1 MKPRPPA
8 DGFAAAC
15 LAVSIATA
23 CGAAL
28 DGHLA
33 VAAWFAGFLHYALYL
48 RAFAWGVPDFDGF
61 KRAAVAL
68 KIVGIG
74 MLALP
79 YASASPGVPSVVAVL
94 AGIALGTAAASRLGI
109 DRTYYGHEVAG
120 LPALRATGFPYSLTA
135 HPMIVG
141 NLIAIGGTLLAP
153 SFAAEWGYLAVAHL
167 AANLGLLAMEVAGPA
182 RRAAIRLWGPPAIG
196 AIVGGGLLLS
206 WPGPDGAMAQAHWTF
221 AATALAA
228 TVAAAFILHA
238 RRAAGGAGTPPGAA

>member
-15 LAVSIATA
+15 LAVSIAAA

-28 DGHLA
+28 DGHLG

-74 MLALP
+74 MLVLP

-94 AGIALGTAAASRLGI
+94 AGITLVTAAASRLGV

-141 NLIAIGGTLLAP
+141 NLVAIGGTLLAP

-167 AANLGLLAMEVAGPA
+167 AANLGLL
-182 RRAAIRLWGPPAIG
+182 
-196 AIVGGGLLLS
+196 
-206 WPGPDGAMAQAHWTF
+206 
-221 AATALAA
+221 
-228 TVAAAFILHA
+228 
-238 RRAAGGAGTPPGAA
+238 